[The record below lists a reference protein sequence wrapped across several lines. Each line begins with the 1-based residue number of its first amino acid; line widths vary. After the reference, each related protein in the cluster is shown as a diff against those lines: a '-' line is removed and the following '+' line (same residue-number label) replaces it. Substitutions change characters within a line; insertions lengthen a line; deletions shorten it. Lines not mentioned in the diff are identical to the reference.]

1 MGAKLNV
8 YNTIRVILRYPP
20 SCLCD
25 FNECVN
31 TLLVP
36 TFWPYFHFDP
46 YFFILLLLVLKWKKS
61 PILVPIITHLT
72 KIVRDRD
79 FWVLSIKRDRY
90 QRPSFGIMWSHH
102 FFFYIK
108 KKTLKKIQNYMNNIE
123 FSFIWK
129 YKLIER
135 NYAWLFFL
143 VTI

>member
-90 QRPSFGIMWSHH
+90 RRPSFGIMWSHH
-102 FFFYIK
+102 FFFILKKNTK
-108 KKTLKKIQNYMNNIE
+108 KKYKITWITSSSHLSENI
-123 FSFIWK
+123 
-129 YKLIER
+129 KLIER
-135 NYAWLFFL
+135 NYTWLFFL